1 MKSYLRLIIYLN
13 MKENWGY
20 LSILKSYNEFCIG
33 MFLHMYVM
41 YYKSSHARMRIL
53 TDAHS
58 VINGQKKVNKV
69 SKCLNKC
76 AKYDDRENLAILR
89 CKMRVRAKTR
99 THGRARVF
107 FAKCLKWP

>member
-1 MKSYLRLIIYLN
+1 
-13 MKENWGY
+13 MKENCGY

-58 VINGQKKVNKV
+58 VFNGQKKG
-69 SKCLNKC
+69 
-76 AKYDDRENLAILR
+76 EQGI
-89 CKMRVRAKTR
+89 KMLEKM
-99 THGRARVF
+99 
-107 FAKCLKWP
+107 CQI

>member
-1 MKSYLRLIIYLN
+1 
-13 MKENWGY
+13 MKEIGGY

-58 VINGQKKVNKV
+58 
-69 SKCLNKC
+69 L
-76 AKYDDRENLAILR
+76 L
-89 CKMRVRAKTR
+89 MVRKR
-99 THGRARVF
+99 
-107 FAKCLKWP
+107 

>member
-1 MKSYLRLIIYLN
+1 MRLEIISPTHN
-13 MKENWGY
+13 
-20 LSILKSYNEFCIG
+20 LSKYERKLGPPCILKSYNGFCIG

-69 SKCLNKC
+69 SKCLKKC

-89 CKMRVRAKTR
+89 CEMQVRAKTR
-99 THGRARVF
+99 THAHVRVF
-107 FAKCLKWP
+107 LQNA